1 MNNPLTPPPL
11 SAKDFESDVDVKWC
25 PGCGDYAILKQIQ
38 NTLPKL
44 GIRREDTVFVSGIGC
59 SGRLPY
65 YMNTYG
71 LHTIHGR
78 SLAIASGIKI
88 ANPDLHLW
96 VITGD
101 GDGFSIGLNHTLQAV
116 RRNFNLNVLLFNNRI
131 YGLTKGQFSPTSE
144 QAKNTKS
151 SPSGS
156 LEPPIQPLSLVLNA
170 GGTFVARTLDRNVR
184 HLQKT
189 LLQVAAHKGT
199 SFLEIYQ
206 NCNIFNDK
214 AFDTFFDKE
223 QNGALFLEEGQPL
236 IFGTARNKGI
246 RLTGHRAEI
255 VALDE
260 GKWSENDLWIHD
272 TQDKIKAQI
281 LLDFSLLSREN
292 ATPLPEP
299 FGVFYQT
306 QKPCY
311 EQLLDEQK
319 AAARQQKTADLSA
332 LLKGDDFWEIT

>member
-1 MNNPLTPPPL
+1 MNNPLITPL
-11 SAKDFESDVDVKWC
+11 SAKDFESDADVKWC

-78 SLAIASGIKI
+78 SLAVASGIKI
-88 ANPDLHLW
+88 ANPDLHIW

-151 SPSGS
+151 SPLGS
-156 LEPPIQPLSLVLNA
+156 LEPPIQPLALVLNA
-170 GGTFVARTLDRNVR
+170 GGTFVARALDRNVQ

-214 AFDTFFDKE
+214 AFDMFFGKE
-223 QNGALFLEEGQPL
+223 QNDVLFLEEGQPL
-236 IFGTARNKGI
+236 IFGKTRNKGI
-246 RLTGHRAEI
+246 RLTGHKAEV
-255 VALDE
+255 VAINE
-260 GKWSENDLWIHD
+260 SEWSENDLWIHD

-281 LLDFSLLSREN
+281 LLDFSLIAREN
-292 ATPLPEP
+292 AEALPEP

-311 EQLLDEQK
+311 EQLLHEQK
-319 AAARQQKTADLSA
+319 AAARQQKAADLSA
-332 LLKGDDFWEIT
+332 LLKGEDFWEIT